1 MESLRLTI
9 LHVKIHLSNSPVRA
23 WSYILF
29 FFALLA
35 YTKYEFV
42 FLSGKY
48 AKFVRSPKMC
58 VVSCS
63 SFGIGM
69 HGPLTEMTQKYST
82 DRVDGERFFGSD
94 VSLGCDM

>member
-9 LHVKIHLSNSPVRA
+9 LHENAHFSNSPVRV

-29 FFALLA
+29 FFSLLA

-42 FLSGKY
+42 FRRGKY

-58 VVSCS
+58 VASCS

-69 HGPLTEMTQKYST
+69 CGPLTAMTQKYST
-82 DRVDGERFFGSD
+82 DRVDGVRLFGSD
-94 VSLGCDM
+94 VSFGCDM